1 MIPAPRTSDDPQP
14 ADLAVTVT
22 VEFRIQA
29 QRAELH
35 LDLPDELLA
44 EMAVNAVHAVG
55 RDVQR

>member
-14 ADLAVTVT
+14 ADLTVTVT

-35 LDLPDELLA
+35 LDVTDAVLSGLA
-44 EMAVNAVHAVG
+44 V
-55 RDVQR
+55 DSVQIVEAQR